1 MFLLPVV
8 LILIVLRHAMKLT
21 AKFTKLISDLLP
33 VEAVLGVRREAFLA
47 VLLPTPMCFTIAMAW
62 TIVMSNGRTRSA
74 GRSPEVPRGADL
86 RLPAGA

>member
-21 AKFTKLISDLLP
+21 VKFAKLISDLLP

-62 TIVMSNGRTRSA
+62 TIVMSNGCTRSA

>member
-62 TIVMSNGRTRSA
+62 TIVMSNGCTRSA